1 MSKFSDDVREAR
13 EEVERAIDALEAM
26 PRSYGGHRSADS
38 TSTLD
43 APDEGQPVLHN
54 DGRVMRLIRV
64 LDERGVLCSYRGRWI
79 VVPGY
84 KLRLLRY

>member
-1 MSKFSDDVREAR
+1 MTFKEQVLEAR
-13 EEVERAIDALEAM
+13 HEVESAIDALEAM

-43 APDEGQPVLHN
+43 APLDGEPVLHT

-64 LDERGVLCSYRGRWI
+64 LDERGTLCSYRGRWI

-84 KLRLLRY
+84 KLRALTS